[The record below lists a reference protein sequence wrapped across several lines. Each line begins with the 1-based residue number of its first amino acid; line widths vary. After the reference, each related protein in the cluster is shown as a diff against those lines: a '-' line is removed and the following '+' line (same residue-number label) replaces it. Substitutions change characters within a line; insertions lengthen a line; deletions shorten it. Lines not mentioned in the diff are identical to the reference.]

1 MIKKS
6 SLKKIAVIT
15 GSQGQDGTL
24 LYQFLK
30 NKNYDVIRL
39 DKKNSF
45 LNDIEIDYCDILD
58 SNDIKLLFKNYNI
71 KEVYHLA
78 AKVLSTENRN
88 IDEKNH
94 ESFIQNFNINVKS
107 FHNILIN
114 ISNKTKVFYPTSSY
128 IFQPSVSK
136 LDENTKISPS
146 NLYSINK
153 ATSFWLAKNFRKK
166 FNLFVSTGIMFNHE
180 SSYRSDGYVTKK
192 IVMQAKEILDSKRKY
207 FEVYNLNQKVD
218 WGHAIDYVE
227 AMYEIL
233 QLSKPDDFIISSG
246 SLYTIKEFIECVC
259 EKLKIKLTD
268 NMIKVKNDENL
279 PYYYGDN
286 SKIIEATNWKP
297 KKSLEDIVEDMI

>member
-1 MIKKS
+1 MTKKS

-107 FHNILIN
+107 FHNIQFICIN
-114 ISNKTKVFYPTSSY
+114 WNNV
-128 IFQPSVSK
+128 
-136 LDENTKISPS
+136 
-146 NLYSINK
+146 
-153 ATSFWLAKNFRKK
+153 
-166 FNLFVSTGIMFNHE
+166 
-180 SSYRSDGYVTKK
+180 
-192 IVMQAKEILDSKRKY
+192 
-207 FEVYNLNQKVD
+207 
-218 WGHAIDYVE
+218 
-227 AMYEIL
+227 
-233 QLSKPDDFIISSG
+233 
-246 SLYTIKEFIECVC
+246 
-259 EKLKIKLTD
+259 
-268 NMIKVKNDENL
+268 
-279 PYYYGDN
+279 
-286 SKIIEATNWKP
+286 
-297 KKSLEDIVEDMI
+297 

>member
-1 MIKKS
+1 
-6 SLKKIAVIT
+6 
-15 GSQGQDGTL
+15 
-24 LYQFLK
+24 
-30 NKNYDVIRL
+30 
-39 DKKNSF
+39 
-45 LNDIEIDYCDILD
+45 
-58 SNDIKLLFKNYNI
+58 
-71 KEVYHLA
+71 
-78 AKVLSTENRN
+78 
-88 IDEKNH
+88 
-94 ESFIQNFNINVKS
+94 
-107 FHNILIN
+107 
-114 ISNKTKVFYPTSSY
+114 
-128 IFQPSVSK
+128 
-136 LDENTKISPS
+136 
-146 NLYSINK
+146 
-153 ATSFWLAKNFRKK
+153 
-166 FNLFVSTGIMFNHE
+166 MFNHE

-192 IVMQAKEILDSKRKY
+192 IVMQAKENLDSKRKY